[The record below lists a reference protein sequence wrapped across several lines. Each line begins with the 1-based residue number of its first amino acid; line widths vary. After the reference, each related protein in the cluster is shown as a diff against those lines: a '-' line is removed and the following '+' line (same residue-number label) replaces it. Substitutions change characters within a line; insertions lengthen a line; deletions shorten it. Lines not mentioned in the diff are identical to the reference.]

1 MQSILFDGGNQTFI
15 SGILL
20 PVPNRSAVF
29 HRIMLGAN
37 LIDESVHVT
46 KFWRAKF

>member
-1 MQSILFDGGNQTFI
+1 MAETKHLSLE
-15 SGILL
+15 L

-29 HRIMLGAN
+29 HRIILRAI